1 VERSRSLIGQPWFGD
16 VQIATAT
23 GIAYF
28 LTALLGQVLRVEPGL
43 AIFWPASGIS
53 VGVLIALGARVRLPV
68 AAAVIVAST
77 ACGLTVG
84 RTAWLS
90 VAFGLLNTVQTLL
103 TAWLLEQWF
112 GGIFKLEDV
121 RSALGFFAT
130 TAVGSAIAAAGAVAT
145 LSFFNSTV
153 SSLHVWGPWFAAS
166 TVGVA
171 TVAPLLIGLN
181 DAIRERLPRHEL
193 MEGWAAIMALTALT
207 LFSLPDG
214 PWGTALPE
222 RLVFPFLLWVAIR
235 CRPVFAAG
243 AALAVGLTV
252 EPPAHWPSSKNPV
265 SNNLALSSQPGRN

>member
-1 VERSRSLIGQPWFGD
+1 MERSRSLIGQPWFGD

-28 LTALLGQVLRVEPGL
+28 LAALLGQVLRVEPGL

-90 VAFGLLNTVQTLL
+90 VAFGFLNTVHT
-103 TAWLLEQWF
+103 LLEQWF

-130 TAVGSAIAAAGAVAT
+130 TEVGSAIAAAGAVT
-145 LSFFNSTV
+145 TMSFINSTV
-153 SSLHVWGPWFAAS
+153 SSLQVWGLWFAAS

-181 DAIRERLPRHEL
+181 DAIRERLSRHEL
-193 MEGWAAIMALTALT
+193 MEGWAAIMALTVLI
-207 LFSLPDG
+207 LFLISKLEE
-214 PWGTALPE
+214 TEEPE
-222 RLVFPFLLWVAIR
+222 LNSGKVNCAQ
-235 CRPVFAAG
+235 
-243 AALAVGLTV
+243 
-252 EPPAHWPSSKNPV
+252 S
-265 SNNLALSSQPGRN
+265 LALRLCCPLACAGGY

>member
-28 LTALLGQVLRVEPGL
+28 LAALLGQVLRVEPGL

-90 VAFGLLNTVQTLL
+90 VAFGFLNTVHT
-103 TAWLLEQWF
+103 LLEQWF

-130 TAVGSAIAAAGAVAT
+130 TEVGSAIAAAGAVT
-145 LSFFNSTV
+145 TMSFHCCPVKRSK
-153 SSLHVWGPWFAAS
+153 
-166 TVGVA
+166 
-171 TVAPLLIGLN
+171 
-181 DAIRERLPRHEL
+181 RL
-193 MEGWAAIMALTALT
+193 A
-207 LFSLPDG
+207 
-214 PWGTALPE
+214 
-222 RLVFPFLLWVAIR
+222 
-235 CRPVFAAG
+235 
-243 AALAVGLTV
+243 
-252 EPPAHWPSSKNPV
+252 
-265 SNNLALSSQPGRN
+265 